1 MILLEQGQYFKSIK
15 EELDSISI
23 INSGSMMNN
32 LPVIENIETFSKT
45 QVYHSLRKG
54 QLSDEELSFIISN
67 YNYSN
72 SQLNELIL
80 SKVKDLT
87 ITKAISIGA
96 ISKALEV
103 RVGSYY
109 DRSNF
114 EYDLRAFIKVKDY
127 ELELIELI
135 KFFNYRKTSKIN
147 ESCDRK
153 VFESFLKSFWYN
165 GSTPYSTADL
175 VEKEA
180 AVKAIKNHYKDI
192 YELLQDPLRVKSKN
206 KRSFNTK
213 IGRAHV

>member
-1 MILLEQGQYFKSIK
+1 MI
-15 EELDSISI
+15 
-23 INSGSMMNN
+23 
-32 LPVIENIETFSKT
+32 FS
-45 QVYHSLRKG
+45 
-54 QLSDEELSFIISN
+54 F
-67 YNYSN
+67 
-72 SQLNELIL
+72 
-80 SKVKDLT
+80 
-87 ITKAISIGA
+87 
-96 ISKALEV
+96 
-103 RVGSYY
+103 
-109 DRSNF
+109 SNF

-206 KRSFNTK
+206 KRSFNTMYTFASAQFLFSPQK
-213 IGRAHV
+213 EEKEETAELEKRKQKELEM